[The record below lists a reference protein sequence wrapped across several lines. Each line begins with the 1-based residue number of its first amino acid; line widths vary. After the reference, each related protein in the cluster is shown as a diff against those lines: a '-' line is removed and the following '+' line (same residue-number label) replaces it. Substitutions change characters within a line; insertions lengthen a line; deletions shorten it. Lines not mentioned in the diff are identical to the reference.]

1 MNRTALQNFS
11 IRDVLW
17 LTVVAALAV
26 AWWVERSRS
35 ASAPAAAPSA
45 LERYELLAT
54 GKDHDKLLLFD
65 PHTGEVWE
73 RNNSKARWQP
83 HTMSRAESR

>member
-1 MNRTALQNFS
+1 MNRPPPIFS

-35 ASAPAAAPSA
+35 AAAPPPA
-45 LERYELLAT
+45 PIVEERYELLAT
-54 GKDHDKLLLFD
+54 GKDHDDLLLFN
-65 PHTGEVWE
+65 PRTGEVWE
-73 RNNSKARWQP
+73 RNNSKFRWQP
-83 HTMSRAESR
+83 HTMSQAESR

>member
-1 MNRTALQNFS
+1 MNRPLPNFS

-17 LTVVAALAV
+17 LTVVVALAV

-35 ASAPAAAPSA
+35 ASMPPTAPTAE
-45 LERYELLAT
+45 ERYELLAT

-65 PHTGEVWE
+65 PRTGAIWE
-73 RNNSKARWQP
+73 RNSKARWQV
-83 HTMSRAESR
+83 HTMSRTESR

>member
-1 MNRTALQNFS
+1 MNRPNLQNFS

-17 LTVVAALAV
+17 LTVVAALAL

-35 ASAPAAAPSA
+35 ASAPPAATPA
-45 LERYELLAT
+45 EEHYELLAT
-54 GKDHDKLLLFD
+54 GKNHDELLLFD
-65 PHTGEVWE
+65 PRTGEIWE
-73 RNNSKARWQP
+73 RNSKARWQP